1 MKKILNPPQP
11 VHFRKLY
18 SNKTKLKFL
27 IFLLLCGASKG
38 FMKAFKAFIK
48 PFETPQGSVKIIFFS
63 VRSGWRWEGLKLTL
77 NITIVTNYDLCY
89 SIFEDSEN
97 TENT

>member
-1 MKKILNPPQP
+1 
-11 VHFRKLY
+11 
-18 SNKTKLKFL
+18 
-27 IFLLLCGASKG
+27 
-38 FMKAFKAFIK
+38 MKAFKAFIK

-97 TENT
+97 TENTLSFWKIRSFCCQLVENKNTGSLC